1 MSEELGDAARI
12 GGQCVLTGSCSW
24 TDATLVRD
32 SGWYPRKTMS
42 AEERLGSYA
51 VQFPLAEIDS
61 NDDSPPLERA
71 GSPVRRTHPREV
83 PASM

>member
-1 MSEELGDAARI
+1 MSELGPDLVVGEHR
-12 GGQCVLTGSCSW
+12 VLTGSCSW
-24 TDATLVRD
+24 TDATLVRESD
-32 SGWYPRKTMS
+32 WYPRKTMS